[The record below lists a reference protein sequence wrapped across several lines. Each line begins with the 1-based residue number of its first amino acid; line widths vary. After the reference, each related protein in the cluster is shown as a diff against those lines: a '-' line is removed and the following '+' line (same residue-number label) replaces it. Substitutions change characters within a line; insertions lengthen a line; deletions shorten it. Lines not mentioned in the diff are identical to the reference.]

1 MSDLSERL
9 KRLGVLRG
17 VSHLQSHAT
26 VPTPPRSGVKG
37 IEHWVPGQVVHNDR
51 GSFFL
56 AEETFPLDHSHGG
69 IPLSSVMNH
78 SADLLVQLTGETSLS
93 QLDLRHAVFLDT
105 ETTGLAGGTGT
116 YAFLVGLGYFEGN
129 LFRLFQFFMRDYSEE
144 SAMLHHIAEV
154 MSRLAGIVSFNGRAF
169 DLPLLETRF
178 VLSRLQ
184 PDLLKAPHLDLLF
197 PARRIWRA
205 RLASCAL
212 SSLEQGVLGLSR
224 DGRDVPGYL
233 IPDMYFRYLQTRNAA
248 EIHRVFYHN
257 AQDILSL
264 VALASHVCSFFHAPD
279 SLASADGLDLLSIGK
294 LYERRGLVSES
305 EQTYRHAL
313 RRPLPPTTRDA
324 IIQQLSFLYKRLGR
338 WHEAVELWET
348 LRSSGQGSIEPHVEL
363 AKYYEH
369 HARDYDQA
377 LAITSEA
384 RRRTAAEPR
393 TSQRDQM
400 LAELDYRIS
409 RLHHKTSWQ
418 SPH

>member
-1 MSDLSERL
+1 
-9 KRLGVLRG
+9 
-17 VSHLQSHAT
+17 
-26 VPTPPRSGVKG
+26 
-37 IEHWVPGQVVHNDR
+37 
-51 GSFFL
+51 
-56 AEETFPLDHSHGG
+56 
-69 IPLSSVMNH
+69 
-78 SADLLVQLTGETSLS
+78 
-93 QLDLRHAVFLDT
+93 
-105 ETTGLAGGTGT
+105 
-116 YAFLVGLGYFEGN
+116 
-129 LFRLFQFFMRDYSEE
+129 
-144 SAMLHHIAEV
+144 MLHHIAEV

-264 VALASHVCSFFHAPD
+264 VALASHVCSFFQAPD